1 MIMKSSFLLAL
12 CLVAVAM
19 LGQANAAP
27 LTLRF
32 GVADAANSPL
42 VKEMYIPWAKR
53 VSEASGGE
61 INVQVIPGGTLGN
74 FSVIYDR
81 VVANVANLG
90 AVLTNYNT
98 GQFQKTGV
106 FSIPFEVDTAEV
118 ASVAFWR
125 LYKEGVISDEYS
137 KVVPLFAMGFPP
149 QRMLARVPVHK
160 PADIKGLKIGVA
172 GKMRSDAAELLGA
185 APVSM
190 RINELYQALS
200 TGVIDAS
207 FNPYYAILQ
216 FHTDEVASN
225 LFEGSFGAST
235 MITIMNKD
243 VWNKLSDKSKKA
255 FMDNSGEKFSR
266 EWGKWIDGKDAFI
279 RKKLETKPG
288 FSVVIPTAEEREQWH
303 NLLKPLAAKWV
314 KETPDGQK
322 VLDALRRIVKQV
334 AHGK

>member
-1 MIMKSSFLLAL
+1 MIKKVSFLLAAGF
-12 CLVAVAM
+12 VTAAI
-19 LGQANAAP
+19 LGQAEAAP
-27 LTLRF
+27 LKLRF

-42 VKEMYIPWAKR
+42 VKEMYTPWAKR
-53 VSEASGGE
+53 VSDASGGE
-61 INVQVIPGGTLGN
+61 VEVQVVPGGTLGN

-81 VVANVANLG
+81 VAANVANLG

-98 GQFQKTGV
+98 GQFRKTGV
-106 FSIPFEVDTAEV
+106 FSIPFEVDSAEV
-118 ASVAFWR
+118 ASTAFWR
-125 LYKEGVISDEYS
+125 LYEGGVISDEYS

-149 QRMLARVPVHK
+149 QRMLSRVAVHK
-160 PADIKGLKIGVA
+160 PGDLKGLKIGVA

-216 FHTDEVASN
+216 FHTDEVASH

-235 MITIMNKD
+235 MIVIMNKD
-243 VWNKLSDKSKKA
+243 VWDKLSDKSKKA
-255 FMDNSGEKFSR
+255 FLDNSGEKFSR

-279 RKKLETKPG
+279 RKKLESKPG
-288 FSVVIPTAEEREQWH
+288 FSVVAPTEAERAQWH
-303 NLLKPLAAKWV
+303 DLLKPLAAKWV
-314 KETPDGQK
+314 QDTPDGQK

-334 AHGK
+334 ADGK